1 MSAVHPIL
9 DRSLSIRIGLW
20 QSRSKDGRN
29 REIERID
36 WTAAERTAKAGSGGG
51 KRRTSGRTVFDYVSA
66 LAAFTHCIHS
76 LRWWTFIEREKKTST
91 TTATTTTR
99 RTIHG
104 HFSCELRAYLC
115 QVHCVTYYMYNECWK
130 LRFFFCAF
138 STHYAA
144 PYNAFLYAHRFCQCL
159 RVYSNYETVI

>member
-36 WTAAERTAKAGSGGG
+36 WTATERTAKAGSGGG
-51 KRRTSGRTVFDYVSA
+51 KRRTDGVRLCECFGCVHTLYTFVA
-66 LAAFTHCIHS
+66 LVNIY
-76 LRWWTFIEREKKTST
+76 WERKKTST
-91 TTATTTTR
+91 STATTTTTR